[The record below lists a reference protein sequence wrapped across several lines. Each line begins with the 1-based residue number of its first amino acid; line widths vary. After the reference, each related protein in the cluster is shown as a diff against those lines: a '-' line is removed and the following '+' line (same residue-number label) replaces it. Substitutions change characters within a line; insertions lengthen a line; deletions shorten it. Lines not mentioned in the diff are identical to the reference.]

1 MFLGPFYGMKLLFEF
16 KIDDIMQKGN
26 RLGFPKMP
34 SKSQLSLCII
44 KIIARKDKRFSAK
57 YDQNGRSYCEP
68 PGKL

>member
-1 MFLGPFYGMKLLFEF
+1 MFLGPFYGLKLSIEL

-34 SKSQLSLCII
+34 SKSRLSFFII

-57 YDQNGRSYCEP
+57 YDKNGRSYCEP
-68 PGKL
+68 PGKF